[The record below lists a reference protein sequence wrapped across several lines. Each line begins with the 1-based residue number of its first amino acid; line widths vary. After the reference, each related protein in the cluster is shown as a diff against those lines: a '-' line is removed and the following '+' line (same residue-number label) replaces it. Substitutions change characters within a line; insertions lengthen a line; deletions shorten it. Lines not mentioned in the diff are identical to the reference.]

1 MNLVIVI
8 KLFVLVVAFYGLRCE
23 GSYVVINSW
32 KNRSNSSRYIL
43 LHIRPGR
50 TRKDLFF
57 SFQAFLAS
65 HLSKL
70 FVLFTKVHTW
80 NASYGLRDSCSLRL
94 IWQERVFN

>member
-1 MNLVIVI
+1 MKLVIVI
-8 KLFVLVVAFYGLRCE
+8 KLFVLVVAFYGLCCE

-32 KNRSNSSRYIL
+32 KNASNSSRYIL
-43 LHIRPGR
+43 LHLHPGR
-50 TRKDLFF
+50 TQEDPFF

-70 FVLFTKVHTW
+70 FFVLFTKVHPW

-94 IWQERVFN
+94 I